1 MQYTNR
7 LLSFVFSLL
16 PMLWQVIV
24 ANTCRRNGH
33 GIGVYTLTVGPVS
46 NNLFFGN
53 TVTNNDNEGITVGG
67 LGHDA
72 VHVSQKNGFFANTAT
87 GNNRGTCNL
96 SCTCWWSSL
105 YNFHYHAMKRP
116 ARTTVGVALIRA
128 GVVFLCLGGV
138 HTMNEQDHY

>member
-7 LLSFVFSLL
+7 LLCFVFSLL

-24 ANTCRRNGH
+24 SNTCRRNGH

-72 VHVSQKNGFFANTAT
+72 VHVSQKNVFFANTAT

-96 SCTCWWSSL
+96 SGTCWWSSL

-116 ARTTVGVALIRA
+116 ARTTVGVALITSRCFFSLSWRCTYNERA
-128 GVVFLCLGGV
+128 
-138 HTMNEQDHY
+138 